1 MKVWKETLCKE
12 HKEGVLLKDLERL
25 VTKIS
30 GQDADNMNRYTENM
44 TTLVSSLKESNSIVK
59 DGVTNTTNNAA
70 SSVLE
75 TKVTKII

>member
-12 HKEGVLLKDLERL
+12 HEEGVLLKDLERL

-30 GQDADNMNRYTENM
+30 GQDADNMNKYTENM
-44 TTLVSSLKESNSIVK
+44 TTLVSSLKESIVK
-59 DGVTNTTNNAA
+59 DGVTNTTNNSA

-75 TKVTKII
+75 TKVTKIT

>member
-12 HKEGVLLKDLERL
+12 HEEGVLLKDLERL

-30 GQDADNMNRYTENM
+30 GQDTDNMNEYTENM
-44 TTLVSSLKESNSIVK
+44 TTLVSSLKESIVK
-59 DGVTNTTNNAA
+59 DGVTNTTNTAA

-75 TKVTKII
+75 TKVTK

>member
-30 GQDADNMNRYTENM
+30 GQDADNMNKYTENM
-44 TTLVSSLKESNSIVK
+44 TTLVSSLKESIVK
-59 DGVTNTTNNAA
+59 DGVTNTTNTAA

-75 TKVTKII
+75 TKVTKIT

>member
-12 HKEGVLLKDLERL
+12 HEEGVLLKDLERL

-30 GQDADNMNRYTENM
+30 GQDTDNMNKYTENM
-44 TTLVSSLKESNSIVK
+44 TTLVSSLKESIVK

-75 TKVTKII
+75 TKVTKIT

>member
-12 HKEGVLLKDLERL
+12 HEEGVLLKDLERL
-25 VTKIS
+25 VIKIS
-30 GQDADNMNRYTENM
+30 GQDTDNMNKYTENM
-44 TTLVSSLKESNSIVK
+44 TTLVSSLKESIVK

-75 TKVTKII
+75 TKVTKIT

>member
-12 HKEGVLLKDLERL
+12 HEEGVLLKDLERL

-30 GQDADNMNRYTENM
+30 GQDADNMNKYTENM
-44 TTLVSSLKESNSIVK
+44 TTLVSSLKESIVK
-59 DGVTNTTNNAA
+59 DGVTITTNTAV

-75 TKVTKII
+75 TKVTKIT

>member
-12 HKEGVLLKDLERL
+12 HEEGVLLKDLERL

-30 GQDADNMNRYTENM
+30 GQDADNMNKYTENM
-44 TTLVSSLKESNSIVK
+44 TTLVSFLKESIVK

-75 TKVTKII
+75 TKVTKIT

>member
-30 GQDADNMNRYTENM
+30 EQDADNMNKYTENM
-44 TTLVSSLKESNSIVK
+44 TTLVSSLKESIVK

-75 TKVTKII
+75 TKVTKIT

>member
-12 HKEGVLLKDLERL
+12 HEEGVLLKDLERL

-30 GQDADNMNRYTENM
+30 EQDADNMNKYIENM
-44 TTLVSSLKESNSIVK
+44 TTLVSSLKESIVK

-75 TKVTKII
+75 TMVTKIT

>member
-12 HKEGVLLKDLERL
+12 HEEGVLLKDLERL

-30 GQDADNMNRYTENM
+30 GQDADNMNKYTENM
-44 TTLVSSLKESNSIVK
+44 TTLVSSLKESIVK

-75 TKVTKII
+75 TMVTKIT

>member
-12 HKEGVLLKDLERL
+12 HEEGFLLKDLERL

-30 GQDADNMNRYTENM
+30 GQDADNMNKYTENM
-44 TTLVSSLKESNSIVK
+44 TTLVSSLKESIVK

-75 TKVTKII
+75 TKVTKIT

>member
-1 MKVWKETLCKE
+1 MKVWKETLWKE

-30 GQDADNMNRYTENM
+30 GQDADNMNKYTENM
-44 TTLVSSLKESNSIVK
+44 TTLVSSLKESIVK

-75 TKVTKII
+75 TKVTKIT

>member
-12 HKEGVLLKDLERL
+12 HEEGVLLKDLERL

-30 GQDADNMNRYTENM
+30 GQDADNMNKYTENM
-44 TTLVSSLKESNSIVK
+44 TTLVSSLKESIVK

-75 TKVTKII
+75 TKVTKIT

>member
-12 HKEGVLLKDLERL
+12 HEEGVLLKDLERL

-30 GQDADNMNRYTENM
+30 GQDTDNMNKYTENM
-44 TTLVSSLKESNSIVK
+44 TTLVSSLKESIVK

-70 SSVLE
+70 SSVLD
-75 TKVTKII
+75 TKVTKIT

>member
-12 HKEGVLLKDLERL
+12 HEEGVLLKDLERL

-30 GQDADNMNRYTENM
+30 GQDADNMNKYTENM
-44 TTLVSSLKESNSIVK
+44 TTLVSSLKESIVK

-70 SSVLE
+70 SSVLD
-75 TKVTKII
+75 TKVTKIT